1 MEPDEELDEYVTA
14 IRKTLKGNLER
25 VLSVSAESYE
35 GISGLTQSAF
45 SKRTGIARSSV
56 TKLLP
61 SRVMPKA
68 NPDLS
73 TLCRI
78 ARELNVPVALLL
90 MTSEDWTRL
99 ITAVS
104 YLPRLGDEILARGA
118 VENLTTLQSAERALD
133 FAGALGVLN
142 ETKGTLSDSASEGTE
157 RWEAEGRAQLQ
168 RQRQGIRAAAS
179 LPHWG
184 TVKGDID
191 SLFAVCVQMG
201 AATNV

>member
-1 MEPDEELDEYVTA
+1 VT
-14 IRKTLKGNLER
+14 
-25 VLSVSAESYE
+25 
-35 GISGLTQSAF
+35 ISGLTQSAF

-61 SRVMPKA
+61 KNVTPKA

-78 ARELNVPVALLL
+78 AKEINIPVALLL

-99 ITAVS
+99 ITAVA
-104 YLPRLGDEILARGA
+104 YLPRLGDEIIARGP
-118 VENLTTLQSAERALD
+118 VENLTTAQCAERALE

-142 ETKGTLSDSASEGTE
+142 ETKGNLSENATAETE
-157 RWEAEGRAQLQ
+157 KWEAEAMSQRH
-168 RQRQGIRAAAS
+168 RQRQGIRAAAA
-179 LPHWG
+179 LPRWG
-184 TVKGDID
+184 KVKGDID

-201 AATNV
+201 ATTNV